1 MMKTANDQAFRSH
14 VEGAR
19 NSSRLKVFVLGAIA
33 VAAMAFTSTSA
44 FANCGLTAGAK
55 AAVIKLPVLTQNDNQ
70 IADAVPREG
79 ANTSIV
85 GLWHIV
91 YTQANGDPFG
101 QSFKEWHSDGTEFE
115 NVDHSAVVGNICFGV
130 WKQLGNRTVR
140 LHHTGWT
147 FDTDGNPTGTFTI
160 DEIEVVAPNGMS
172 YTGSFT
178 FKTYDANGS
187 FTGVEVAGTIAGRRI
202 TVN

>member
-1 MMKTANDQAFRSH
+1 MMRTANEQAFRSH
-14 VEGAR
+14 VAGAR
-19 NSSRLKVFVLGAIA
+19 NSSRLKLVVLGATA
-33 VAAMAFTSTSA
+33 LVGMALTSTNA

-55 AAVIKLPVLTQNDNQ
+55 GAVIRLPVLTGDNQ

-115 NVDHSAVVGNICFGV
+115 NVDHSAIVGNICFGV

-147 FDTDGNPTGTFTI
+147 FDTGGNPTGTFTI

-178 FKTYDANGS
+178 FKTYDVNGN
-187 FTGVEVAGTIAGRRI
+187 FTGVEVTGTIAARRI